1 MTKQEPG
8 QELLFYTSPDSKV
21 KMEIRIEG
29 DTIWMSQ
36 QMMAELFQTTKQNI
50 SLHIDNILQ
59 SSELQEIGTVK
70 ENLTVRQEGT
80 RKVQRKVKFYNLDT
94 LPSHRNGKNGAIGMQ
109 ELVPTSAVNKRAL
122 ALIHP
127 AMRQGSVPRRI
138 NVVIPKASAL
148 G

>member
-8 QELLFYTSPDSKV
+8 QELLFYTSPDGKV
-21 KMEIRIEG
+21 KMEIRIDG
-29 DTIWMSQ
+29 DTIWMTQ

-80 RKVQRKVKFYNLDT
+80 RQV
-94 LPSHRNGKNGAIGMQ
+94 
-109 ELVPTSAVNKRAL
+109 
-122 ALIHP
+122 
-127 AMRQGSVPRRI
+127 
-138 NVVIPKASAL
+138 
-148 G
+148 